1 MLYPL
6 CRVVSPTAAILVGNL
21 KMAGLFTNI
30 RGVKTWTEA
39 SALWNSHEVKLHF
52 INYNTI
58 ICICIGFTLQTMH
71 NAIQRQW
78 NDAFFVRFRGVW
90 I

>member
-39 SALWNSHEVKLHF
+39 SVLWNSYEVKLHF
-52 INYNTI
+52 I
-58 ICICIGFTLQTMH
+58 H
-71 NAIQRQW
+71 
-78 NDAFFVRFRGVW
+78 
-90 I
+90 